1 MNIFLIKPLY
11 LTDYIFVFVLSLVSF
26 LIGYLFAKKHY
37 KKGSYS
43 MESSSNSTEDLVD
56 ENGYVASNFGK
67 PGVIKAIKTYERGK
81 YVRTTEDFDETTA
94 KQDKQEVVTETVN
107 KKDDLKKLKG
117 IGPSV
122 EKKFNEIGF
131 YTFDQLTGL
140 PKEDPTTIS
149 KVVSF
154 LPKQIK
160 IEDICNQAKLFTS
173 SRVSA

>member
-1 MNIFLIKPLY
+1 MNIFLFKSLY
-11 LTDYIFVFVLSLVSF
+11 LTDYIFVFVLSLASF
-26 LIGYLFAKKHY
+26 LIGYYFAKQHY
-37 KKGSYS
+37 TNGNFSTK
-43 MESSSNSTEDLVD
+43 NSADQENVTD
-56 ENGYVASNFGK
+56 ENGYVDSNFGK

-81 YVRTTEDFDETTA
+81 YVRDTEASANVENMQPEATA
-94 KQDKQEVVTETVN
+94 AVD

-131 YTFDQLTGL
+131 FTFDQLSYL
-140 PKEDPTTIS
+140 PKEDPNTIS

-160 IEDICNQAKLFTS
+160 IEDICNQAKLFTANN
-173 SRVSA
+173 VSA